1 MRDEGVLDKILE
13 LHLEGRAA
21 TWTRHLSWGAVLL
34 WEDVSDV
41 RFSGIRENM
50 SRLMTACASHAT
62 QV

>member
-41 RFSGIRENM
+41 RFSGIREN
-50 SRLMTACASHAT
+50 RG
-62 QV
+62 